1 MQGDEAR
8 PGAEL
13 ISLGPAGFSPA
24 VDAIAGPNNPR
35 TYAMSVVLPNGEVAL
50 IGGAKL
56 ALEFTDATAIF
67 EVGAFPYR
75 HLSNIFFRTHHLLL
89 YCLYRHVL
97 SSPVLAL
104 FVTCLGF
111 YVFLRNIT

>member
-1 MQGDEAR
+1 M
-8 PGAEL
+8 
-13 ISLGPAGFSPA
+13 ISLGPAGFTPN

-67 EVGAFPYR
+67 EVGTSQCAF
-75 HLSNIFFRTHHLLL
+75 LSDMFCIKRYL
-89 YCLYRHVL
+89 Y
-97 SSPVLAL
+97 
-104 FVTCLGF
+104 
-111 YVFLRNIT
+111 